1 MKLKLL
7 THRFREPAMARL
19 FCCCLSLL
27 FVAPMATAGD
37 WSQFRGPGGL
47 AVSDDKGLPEKW
59 SEKENVLWKTKLPGL
74 GSSSP
79 ITIGDA
85 IFLTCYSGYAES
97 QKDSGDQ
104 ANLMRHVICLDRKT
118 GEIRWTKDIKPVLP
132 ESKYQSGND
141 GRHGYASSTPVSDGK
156 HVFVFFGKSGVFCFD
171 LKGEQSWN
179 KSVGTGTTGW
189 GSASSP
195 VLYKDFVIVNAA
207 VESGSMV
214 ALKKSD
220 GSQVWKASGTGS
232 AWGTPM
238 LVNVPGG
245 KTELVLSLAGKNGKI
260 TGYDPE
266 TGNKLW
272 TCEGNADSYVCSSIV
287 SHEGIVYAIGGRNN
301 HSVAVKA
308 GGMGEQMPLWVSR
321 NDSRV
326 NSPVYHEGYLYWL
339 NEQRGQIMCINASDG
354 KEVFAERLK
363 GVGSAYASGVYG
375 DGKLYFLTDTA
386 TTFVIAAKPKY
397 ELIATNKLEDTS
409 RTNASPAIDNGRL
422 LIRTDKHLYCI
433 GKK

>member
-1 MKLKLL
+1 M
-7 THRFREPAMARL
+7 
-19 FCCCLSLL
+19 
-27 FVAPMATAGD
+27 FVVFSSVAVGGD

-47 AVSDDKGLPEKW
+47 ATSDDKGLPEKW

-79 ITIGDA
+79 ITVGDA

-97 QKDSGDQ
+97 AQDAGDQKDLIRQ
-104 ANLMRHVICLDRKT
+104 VVCLDRKT

-132 ESKYQSGND
+132 ESQYKAGNNSSE
-141 GRHGYASSTPVSDGK
+141 HGYASSTPTTDGK
-156 HVFVFFGKSGVFCFD
+156 HLFVFFGKSGVFCFD
-171 LKGEQSWN
+171 LKGEQVWN
-179 KSVGTGTTGW
+179 KSVGTGTDGW
-189 GSASSP
+189 GSGTSP
-195 VLYKDFVIVNAA
+195 VLYKDLVIVNASI
-207 VESGSMV
+207 ESG
-214 ALKKSD
+214 ALYAFKRAD
-220 GSQVWKASGTGS
+220 GSQAWKTPGVARTWGS
-232 AWGTPM
+232 PM
-238 LVNVPGG
+238 LVDVPGG
-245 KTELVLSLAGKNGKI
+245 KTELVLSLAGKTGKV

-272 TCEGNADSYVCSSIV
+272 TCEGNADGYLCSSVV
-287 SHEGIVYAIGGRNN
+287 SHDGIVYAIGGRSN

-308 GGMGEQMPLWVSR
+308 GGMGEQKPLWVSR

-326 NSPVYHEGYLYWL
+326 NSPVYHDGYLYWL
-339 NEQRGQIMCINASDG
+339 NEQRGQIMCVNASDG
-354 KEVFAERLK
+354 KEMFAERLK
-363 GVGSAYASGVYG
+363 GVGRAYASGVYG
-375 DGKLYFLTDTA
+375 DGKIYFVSDTA

-422 LIRTDKHLYCI
+422 LIRSDKHLYCI